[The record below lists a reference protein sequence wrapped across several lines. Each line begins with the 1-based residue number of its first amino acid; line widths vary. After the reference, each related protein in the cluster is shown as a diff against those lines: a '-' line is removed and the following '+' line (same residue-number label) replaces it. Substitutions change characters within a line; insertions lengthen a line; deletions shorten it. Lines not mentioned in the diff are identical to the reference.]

1 MIYFFLAFVLFF
13 YINNPISSSIC
24 KLPIRSEIY
33 NCTFKNTNKVSIISI
48 IVVLGPVQTS
58 NELKNCLGWPTQT
71 SKFISRPQFTFTMYN
86 GPQCLPVKKNYNNLC
101 FRFVL
106 HMRSSTLE
114 TKPLHSRNS
123 HVSHSTQISWFKRR
137 PFHVGLVPERLDV
150 WTGP

>member
-1 MIYFFLAFVLFF
+1 MYFYLL
-13 YINNPISSSIC
+13 ISKGFI
-24 KLPIRSEIY
+24 IIIIIIII
-33 NCTFKNTNKVSIISI
+33 IISHYSS
-48 IVVLGPVQTS
+48 LRPGS
-58 NELKNCLGWPTQT
+58 NVERTKELFRLTQMIQVRFLIQT

-101 FRFVL
+101 FRFVR

-123 HVSHSTQISWFKRR
+123 HVSHSTQISGFKRR

-150 WTGP
+150 